1 MLYFRRMIT
10 IVTKYL
16 LGYCSICLMLAVV
29 FALLNY
35 ADSVLLKRTMAQSSI
50 DMSIT
55 NRQPESPSVSRILE
69 PLGKNLFYLS
79 SVKYDTDL
87 NANSSTNFEH
97 GSTRQEFLTADI
109 IVDKLGDP
117 YGLAVN

>member
-1 MLYFRRMIT
+1 
-10 IVTKYL
+10 
-16 LGYCSICLMLAVV
+16 
-29 FALLNY
+29 
-35 ADSVLLKRTMAQSSI
+35 I

-87 NANSSTNFEH
+87 NANSSTNFEP

-117 YGLAVN
+117 YGLAVNPNTNMIYLANSQSNTVSVIDGKTNTVIQ